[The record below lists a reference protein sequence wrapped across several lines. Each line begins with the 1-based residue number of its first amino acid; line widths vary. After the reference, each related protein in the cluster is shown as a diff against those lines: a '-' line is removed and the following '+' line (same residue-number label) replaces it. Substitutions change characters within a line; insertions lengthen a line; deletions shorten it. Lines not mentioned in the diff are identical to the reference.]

1 MKKQDVKK
9 LKEIAARLPVMYE
22 QTVSGYTL
30 VPDESLASNE
40 DMVKYPK
47 KVPNI
52 VNHPVNHVR
61 RMRKAYESRG
71 MDGVRD
77 YLDFIRRAQENRR
90 ELAGLRNP
98 EGENVH

>member
-1 MKKQDVKK
+1 MKKQDVKR

-22 QTVSGYTL
+22 QTVSGYTTWEDPKSGL
-30 VPDESLASNE
+30 DES
-40 DMVKYPK
+40 PK
-47 KVPNI
+47 IVPN
-52 VNHPVNHVR
+52 VVSHPINHVR

>member
-1 MKKQDVKK
+1 MKKQDVKR
-9 LKEIAARLPVMYE
+9 LKEIAARLPVVYE
-22 QTVSGYTL
+22 QTVSGYTTEIH
-30 VPDESLASNE
+30 ESDPSG
-40 DMVKYPK
+40 DKV
-47 KVPNI
+47 VPNI
-52 VNHPVNHVR
+52 VSHPINHVR

>member
-1 MKKQDVKK
+1 MKKQDVKR
-9 LKEIAARLPVMYE
+9 LKEIAARLPVVYE
-22 QTVSGYTL
+22 QTVSGYTTWADPENGL
-30 VPDESLASNE
+30 GES
-40 DMVKYPK
+40 PK
-47 KVPNI
+47 IVPNV
-52 VNHPVNHVR
+52 VNHPINHVR